1 MIDEIWIF
9 VYSNWQSILITL
21 AAGFLFYKLSD
32 IAIKRYMVSA
42 DRERLK
48 NAKNILLDIL
58 EARIINKQDISTDK
72 INNLTKAIERE
83 HSIGLSDIV
92 SPLTLLQDIELRFEK
107 SHHLD
112 PAQKE
117 QYCERI
123 QNRIQEIK
131 ANEYTLTVP
140 RRYSD
145 IADALTEEIKSK
157 NTDKALENLE
167 LLKKKIK
174 EREEYSYGKSGSFV
188 GPITI
193 LIALF
198 VAVFLRKSIEDF
210 NLLNILIII
219 GIGFIA
225 VLVLSILAAFV
236 FGMGQKIEK

>member
-9 VYSNWQSILITL
+9 IYSNWQNIIVAL
-21 AAGFLFYKLSD
+21 AVGLLFYFLSNY
-32 IAIKRYMVSA
+32 ALKRVITSA
-42 DRERLK
+42 ERERL
-48 NAKNILLDIL
+48 NLAKNSLLDIL

-83 HSIGLSDIV
+83 HSVGLSDVV

-123 QNRIQEIK
+123 QNQMQEIR
-131 ANEYTLTVP
+131 ANENTLTVP

-145 IADALTEEIKSK
+145 IVDTLTEEIKSK
-157 NTDKALENLE
+157 NNDKALENLE

-188 GPITI
+188 TPITI

-198 VAVFLRKSIEDF
+198 VALFLIKSIDF
-210 NLLNILIII
+210 TLLNILTII

-225 VLVLSILAAFV
+225 VGVLSILAAFV

>member
-9 VYSNWQSILITL
+9 IYSNWQSILITL

-83 HSIGLSDIV
+83 HSVGLSDVV

-112 PAQKE
+112 PTQKE

-123 QNRIQEIK
+123 QNQMQEIR
-131 ANEYTLTVP
+131 ANENTLTLP
-140 RRYSD
+140 RKYSD
-145 IADALTEEIKSK
+145 IVDTLTEEIKSK
-157 NTDKALENLE
+157 NTDKALDNLE
-167 LLKKKIK
+167 LLKKKIS
-174 EREEYSYGKSGSFV
+174 EREYGYRESEPMSSIRYV
-188 GPITI
+188 LI
-193 LIALF
+193 LIMMVLVSVNLF
-198 VAVFLRKSIEDF
+198 FKINLFYYSIVVFVS
-210 NLLNILIII
+210 III
-219 GIGFIA
+219 AA
-225 VLVLSILAAFV
+225 VIAAFL
-236 FGMGQKIEK
+236 FGMGKK